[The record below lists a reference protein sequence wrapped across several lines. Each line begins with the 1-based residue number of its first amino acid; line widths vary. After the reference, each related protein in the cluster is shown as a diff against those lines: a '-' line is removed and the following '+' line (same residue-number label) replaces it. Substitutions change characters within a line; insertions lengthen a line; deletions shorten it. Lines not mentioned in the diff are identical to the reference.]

1 MTNRTFQ
8 LLFSILLVS
17 QLTGC
22 FTIRSYFDELHYSR
36 KIENR
41 AEKIWGESKGA
52 YRHVEHHL
60 EDFGRGFVAGYESTA
75 KGGDGCPPVLPPT
88 RYWRTKYSND
98 VGKKH
103 IVAWFD
109 GYQHGAAAAQGDN
122 AAYGRRLL
130 TSQEIYQNCRNYVEY
145 YPEDLKDTHPEPI
158 ELAPERIPLELTPPP
173 LTPESA
179 PLDLELKVPQ
189 VPKETP
195 KYVPEDVPDETELL
209 FPAPPQSTQFNPN
222 IWRDSSSQQQG
233 MKPASQNS

>member
-1 MTNRTFQ
+1 
-8 LLFSILLVS
+8 
-17 QLTGC
+17 
-22 FTIRSYFDELHYSR
+22 
-36 KIENR
+36 
-41 AEKIWGESKGA
+41 
-52 YRHVEHHL
+52 
-60 EDFGRGFVAGYESTA
+60 
-75 KGGDGCPPVLPPT
+75 
-88 RYWRTKYSND
+88 
-98 VGKKH
+98 
-103 IVAWFD
+103 
-109 GYQHGAAAAQGDN
+109 QGDN

-145 YPEDLKDTHPEPI
+145 YPEDHTDPHPEPI

>member
-1 MTNRTFQ
+1 MTNRTLQ

-98 VGKKH
+98 VGK
-103 IVAWFD
+103 
-109 GYQHGAAAAQGDN
+109 N
-122 AAYGRRLL
+122 TLL
-130 TSQEIYQNCRNYVEY
+130 PGSMATS
-145 YPEDLKDTHPEPI
+145 TG
-158 ELAPERIPLELTPPP
+158 
-173 LTPESA
+173 
-179 PLDLELKVPQ
+179 
-189 VPKETP
+189 
-195 KYVPEDVPDETELL
+195 
-209 FPAPPQSTQFNPN
+209 PPQPREITQPTGGVCLPPRKSTRTAETMWSTIRKTLRIRIRN
-222 IWRDSSSQQQG
+222 RL
-233 MKPASQNS
+233 NSRPSGFHWS